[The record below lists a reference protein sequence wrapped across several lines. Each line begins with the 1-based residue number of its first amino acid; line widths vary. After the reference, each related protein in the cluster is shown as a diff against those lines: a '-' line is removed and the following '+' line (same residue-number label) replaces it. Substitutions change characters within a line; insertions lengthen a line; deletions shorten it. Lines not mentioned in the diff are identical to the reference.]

1 MTTTTKHRNIMVA
14 KRRETLERRYAK
26 LNIVVLEATRT
37 LDGGWVATLFRC
49 TECGTV
55 WSPMGDGCDEAWTT
69 CPRKLNHEHV

>member
-1 MTTTTKHRNIMVA
+1 MTATTKQRNIMVA

-26 LNIVVLEATRT
+26 LNIAVLEAKRT
-37 LDGGWVATLFRC
+37 LDGGCVATLYRC

-55 WSPMGDGCDEAWTT
+55 WSPMGDGNDEAWTT